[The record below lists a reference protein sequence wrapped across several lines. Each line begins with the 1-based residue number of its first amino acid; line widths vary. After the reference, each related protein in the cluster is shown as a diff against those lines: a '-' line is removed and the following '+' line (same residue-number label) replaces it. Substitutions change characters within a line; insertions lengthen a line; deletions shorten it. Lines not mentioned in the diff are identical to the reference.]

1 MDVVNEAPAGPG
13 TATPAAPTLRTLL
26 DLPRAE
32 RRQTVEDL
40 VVAEFRTVLLMT
52 EEDDDPPMDVSYFDL
67 GLTSLTITDLK
78 QRLESMLG
86 VELSA
91 DLLFNSP
98 TVGRLLDHI
107 CTELLPDVFPA
118 GVASAAENAETVSSA
133 GSAKDA
139 LLEEALR
146 DLF

>member
-1 MDVVNEAPAGPG
+1 MSAVDERPVGPATTPVA
-13 TATPAAPTLRTLL
+13 ATMRALL

-32 RRQTVEDL
+32 RREALEEL
-40 VVAEFRTVLLMT
+40 VVGEFKTVLLMT
-52 EEDDDPPMDVSYFDL
+52 DEDDLPMDESYFDL

-78 QRLESMLG
+78 QRLEDIIG
-86 VELSA
+86 AELSA

-107 CTELLPDVFPA
+107 CTELLPDVFQPGAAPA
-118 GVASAAENAETVSSA
+118 TTAAPPA
-133 GSAKDA
+133 DA
-139 LLEEALR
+139 TTDAMLDEALK

>member
-1 MDVVNEAPAGPG
+1 MDVVNEPPVGPEA
-13 TATPAAPTLRTLL
+13 ATPAAPTLRTLL

-40 VVAEFRTVLLMT
+40 VVEEFKTVLLMT
-52 EEDDDPPMDVSYFDL
+52 EEDDLPRDISYFDL

-107 CTELLPDVFPA
+107 YTELLPDIFQP
-118 GVASAAENAETVSSA
+118 GTASTAETAETVSPA
-133 GSAKDA
+133 GSARDA

>member
-1 MDVVNEAPAGPG
+1 MDVVNEPPVGPETTTAAAPA
-13 TATPAAPTLRTLL
+13 LRALL

-32 RRQTVEDL
+32 RRQTVQDL
-40 VVAEFRTVLLMT
+40 VVAEFKTVLLMT
-52 EEDDDPPMDVSYFDL
+52 EDDDLPVDVSYFDL

-78 QRLESMLG
+78 QRLETMLG

-107 CTELLPDVFPA
+107 FTELLPDVFRTGAASTTETA
-118 GVASAAENAETVSSA
+118 GAASPA
-133 GSAKDA
+133 GSARDA